1 MNKGLKDLRIER
13 GITLDELASLSSLS
27 KLYLYNLENG
37 LIKDPTID
45 DIGQIALA
53 LECNIADVC
62 LALLGN
68 LEAK

>member
-1 MNKGLKDLRIER
+1 MNKSLKGLRTEK

-37 LIKDPTID
+37 MIKDPTIN

-53 LECNIADVC
+53 LECDIADVC